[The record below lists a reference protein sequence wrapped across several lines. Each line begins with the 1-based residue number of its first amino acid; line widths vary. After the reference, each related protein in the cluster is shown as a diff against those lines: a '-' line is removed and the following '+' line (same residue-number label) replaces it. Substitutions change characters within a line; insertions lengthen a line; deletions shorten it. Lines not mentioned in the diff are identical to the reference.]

1 MIEWFNPERGY
12 YRAKY
17 LGKTLE
23 VVRNPDA
30 TDSRRYI
37 ARVDGVACPRP
48 CFTIPQAK
56 TKAMKWAEHPG
67 LYDPVAPASA
77 SPPQSAGRNGSV
89 VPYRPSEAWSEV
101 EPGMPTVVDNAAMM
115 EFRIV
120 GKIPADQF
128 AHAIAHLKATVDM
141 LRDEGAIAECDID
154 PPPKVRL

>member
-1 MIEWFNPERGY
+1 MVEWFNPERGY

-17 LGKTLE
+17 QGKTLE

-30 TDSRRYI
+30 TDNRRYI

-48 CFTIPQAK
+48 CHTIPQAK
-56 TKAMKWAEHPG
+56 TKAMKWADHPG
-67 LYDPVAPASA
+67 LYDPVG
-77 SPPQSAGRNGSV
+77 PPPRHAGGNGAVNGSV
-89 VPYRPSEAWSEV
+89 VPYV
-101 EPGMPTVVDNAAMM
+101 EPGMPTVADNAVMM

>member
-1 MIEWFNPERGY
+1 MVEWFNPERGY

-17 LGKTLE
+17 RNKTLE
-23 VVRNPDA
+23 VVRNQEA
-30 TDSRRYI
+30 TDNRRYI
-37 ARVDGVACPRP
+37 VRVDGVVCPRP
-48 CFTIPQAK
+48 CYTIPQAK

-67 LYDPVAPASA
+67 MYGPAADASDPPPSSA
-77 SPPQSAGRNGSV
+77 DRNGAV
-89 VPYRPSEAWSEV
+89 VPYV
-101 EPGMPTVVDNAAMM
+101 EPGLPTVADNAVMM
-115 EFRIV
+115 EFRII